1 MAEQVKRP
9 SPRERTRR
17 DLLAAARE
25 LLADG
30 EPLTVQAV
38 ADRAGVSRATA
49 YRYFASNDAV
59 ALNATLPRPEDPFGD
74 AAWPYPKPTAD
85 QPTADRVA
93 TLVRGMAEWAFDH
106 DRELRTV
113 LALSLQPDAEE
124 RGFSRMGK
132 LGRFTWIDTAL
143 ADLPAGVT
151 REQRRRLRAAL
162 LPLFGADALIWTADV
177 AGLQRKQAVDQL
189 AWTARTLVQAVI
201 DEARP
206 KPQ

>member
-1 MAEQVKRP
+1 MAENVKRL

-30 EPLTVQAV
+30 EPLTVQGV

-59 ALNATLPRPEDPFGD
+59 ALNATLPPPEDPFGD
-74 AAWPYPKPTAD
+74 SAWPYARPSDD
-85 QPTADRVA
+85 QSPADRVA

-106 DRELRTV
+106 ERELRTV

-124 RGFSRMGK
+124 RGFAREGK
-132 LGRFTWIDTAL
+132 LGRQTWIDTAL
-143 ADLPAGVT
+143 TNLPATVT
-151 REQRRRLRAAL
+151 REQRRRLTAAL
-162 LPLFGADALIWTADV
+162 LPLFGADAVVWTSDV

-201 DEARP
+201 DESRSR
-206 KPQ
+206 